1 MVNPLSITIIFW
13 EGYLEVSPTVISIAS
28 FFAEKSF
35 TVDLFL
41 RDSGEYDNEKSI
53 ISLEEIGVNVIKI
66 HPSAIRNK
74 ISLPSIYKRAIG
86 LLHNMSIVSDKRYQN
101 VKNLLES
108 YHIIQEYKEFGKIAH
123 KKSSPEYLYCFA
135 IDPTGLMAYKYSHL
149 TTRKLINVSLEI
161 WNGINKYNRENK
173 LIKKNELAFIK
184 KHVHY
189 ITIQDEYRWAA
200 YKRINGI
207 IDDNKVLLLP
217 NSCRS
222 SDKQLFEDYFRENFN
237 IDKKTYVVLSAGMI
251 CDEVHSLDIARSIG
265 TYNFKHN
272 VRVVFHERFLREKSD
287 PYLHNIEKVSNGKIT
302 LSLNPVEYAQ
312 LPYVFSGADIG
323 IVIYNQEIDDNFKII
338 GATSGKMFQFL
349 RCGKPIIASSNPG
362 LKEIVNEYQFGIV
375 IDDLN
380 DLPKAIDAIID
391 NYDYYSSNAIKAYT
405 NIFDMNI
412 NLNILYNR
420 LLNDI
425 KICSK

>member
-1 MVNPLSITIIFW
+1 MMEQLPISIIFW
-13 EGYLEVSPTVISIAS
+13 EGYLEVSPTVISISS
-28 FFAEKSF
+28 FFAEKKF
-35 TVDLFL
+35 NVDLFL
-41 RDSGEYDNEKSI
+41 RDDGNYNNENSI
-53 ISLEEIGVNVIKI
+53 KFLEKIGVNVIKVSSSTTLKRI
-66 HPSAIRNK
+66 C
-74 ISLPSIYKRAIG
+74 LPMIYKRAIG
-86 LLHNMSIVSDKRYQN
+86 LLHKRGIASDRRYN
-101 VKNLLES
+101 NAKNLLES
-108 YHIIQEYKEFGKIAH
+108 SLIIKEYKVFGKIVH
-123 KKSSPEYLYCFA
+123 KKSLKKYLYCFA

-149 TTRKLINVSLEI
+149 HTRKLINVSLEI
-161 WNGINKYNRENK
+161 WNSKNKYNKENK
-173 LIKKNELAFIK
+173 KIKKNELSYIK

-189 ITIQDEYRWAA
+189 ITIQDKYRWAA
-200 YKRINGI
+200 YKKINGI
-207 IDDNKVLLLP
+207 INDNKVIFLP

-222 SDKQLFEDYFRENFN
+222 SDKQVYGDFFRENFN
-237 IDKKTYVVLSAGMI
+237 IDKKTYVILSAGMI
-251 CDEVHSLDIARSIG
+251 CDEVHSLDIASAIG

-287 PYLHNIEKVSNGKIT
+287 PYLQNIEKVSNGKIT

-338 GATSGKMFQFL
+338 GATSGKMFQYL
-349 RCGKPIIASSNPG
+349 RCGKPVIASSNPG

-375 IDDLN
+375 IDDFK
-380 DLPKAIDAIID
+380 DLPEAIDAIID